1 MESGQN
7 KNMEATTMTIRR
19 NQKLRKSFF
28 FTIGI
33 LWGLIVITCS
43 TQCFAEDLTL
53 SLSSTSGSPNQ
64 NVSVTLSLSYPDGAT
79 ASGFQLDINYDTDVL
94 ENPTAEAGQILIN
107 AGKDLSTSSPSAGVF
122 GIVAAGPN
130 KNIIQA
136 GNAATISFHIK
147 ATAPPGQ
154 TDLTLSN
161 LAASDPDSLPLD
173 AIGNDGSIDVS
184 AGVPTLSEWGIIIL
198 VTVLLAIGVVMLRR
212 RRIA

>member
-1 MESGQN
+1 
-7 KNMEATTMTIRR
+7 MTIRR

-64 NVSVTLSLSYPDGAT
+64 NVSVTLSLSYPGGAT
-79 ASGFQLDINYDTDVL
+79 ASAFQLDINYDTNVL
-94 ENPTAEAGQILIN
+94 ENPTATRGQILID
-107 AGKDLSTSSPSAGVF
+107 AGKDFSSSQPSSGVF
-122 GIVAAGPN
+122 RIIASGFN
-130 KNIIQA
+130 QNIIQE
-136 GNAATISFHIK
+136 GNAATIGFHIK

-161 LAASDPDSLPLD
+161 LAATDPDLQRLEV
-173 AIGNDGSIDVS
+173 AGNDGSINVS
-184 AGVPTLSEWGIIIL
+184 AGVPTLSEWGIIIFM
-198 VTVLLAIGVVMLRR
+198 TAMIGIGVVMLRR